1 MPTEP
6 DARLPRV
13 GARRSSIAV
22 ATVLVFASMPPAHA
36 DSPPTPGIKINDETS
51 FCTSAFTVQGNDG
64 NYYLMTSAHCDTHDG
79 SVWTYGDNQAPLGK
93 IAKGEYEENPDTGTQ
108 TKDAALIKLEPGVG
122 VPSDDI
128 AGKYP
133 VRDAL
138 TLARLKV
145 GTQMCKVGAVTGET
159 CGPITNIE
167 GNYVVEANLRC
178 TGGDSGSP
186 GFVTNPDGTA
196 SAVGIL
202 TSSSDDE
209 NTTYFIIVAPLLAK
223 WDLRLLT

>member
-1 MPTEP
+1 
-6 DARLPRV
+6 
-13 GARRSSIAV
+13 
-22 ATVLVFASMPPAHA
+22 
-36 DSPPTPGIKINDETS
+36 
-51 FCTSAFTVQGNDG
+51 
-64 NYYLMTSAHCDTHDG
+64 
-79 SVWTYGDNQAPLGK
+79 VWTYGDDQAPLGK
-93 IAKGEYEENPDTGTQ
+93 IAKGEYQENPDTGTQ
-108 TKDAALIKLEPGVG
+108 TKDAALIQLQPGVG

-138 TLARLKV
+138 SLAQLKV
-145 GTQMCKVGAVTGET
+145 GTQLCKVGAVTGET

-167 GNYVVEANLRC
+167 GDYVVEAKLHC

-186 GFVTNPDGTA
+186 GFVKNPDGTA

-223 WDLRLLT
+223 WHLRLLA

>member
-1 MPTEP
+1 MGM
-6 DARLPRV
+6 A
-13 GARRSSIAV
+13 
-22 ATVLVFASMPPAHA
+22 ATLAFASMPLAHA

-51 FCTSAFTVQGNDG
+51 FCTSAFTAQGDDG
-64 NYYLMTSAHCDTHDG
+64 NYYLMTSGHCDAHDG
-79 SVWTYGDNQAPLGK
+79 SVWTYGDDQAPLGK
-93 IAKGEYEENPDTGTQ
+93 IAKGEYQENPNTGTQ

-138 TLARLKV
+138 SLAQLKV

-167 GNYVVEANLRC
+167 GDYVVEAQLHC

-186 GFVTNPDGTA
+186 GFVKNPDGTA

-209 NTTYFIIVAPLLAK
+209 NTTYFILVAPLLAK

>member
-1 MPTEP
+1 M
-6 DARLPRV
+6 A
-13 GARRSSIAV
+13 GA
-22 ATVLVFASMPPAHA
+22 LVFVGMPPAHA

-51 FCTSAFTVQGNDG
+51 FCTSAFTAQGDDG
-64 NYYLMTSAHCDTHDG
+64 NYYLMTSAHCDAHDG
-79 SVWTYGDNQAPLGK
+79 SVWTYGDDQAPLGK
-93 IAKGEYEENPDTGTQ
+93 IARGEYQENPDTGTQ
-108 TKDAALIKLEPGVG
+108 TKDAALIQLQPGVG

-138 TLARLKV
+138 SLAQLKV
-145 GTQMCKVGAVTGET
+145 GTQLCKVGAVTGET
-159 CGPITNIE
+159 CGPITSLE
-167 GNYVVEANLRC
+167 GDYVVEAKLHC

-186 GFVTNPDGTA
+186 GFVKNPDGTV

-223 WDLRLLT
+223 WHLRLLT